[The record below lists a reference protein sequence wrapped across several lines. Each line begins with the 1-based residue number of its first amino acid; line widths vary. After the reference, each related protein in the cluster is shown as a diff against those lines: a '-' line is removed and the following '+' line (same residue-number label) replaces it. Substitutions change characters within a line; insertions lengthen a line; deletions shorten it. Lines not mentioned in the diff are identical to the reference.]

1 LSIILKEFLQ
11 SVSFYYYIYIKFIFI
26 IYNAFNKE
34 PTGSVTYM
42 RKVFS
47 FDGDDLLKESNKQ
60 ILEPIISNEKKIE
73 DFPKVI
79 EVDFANKH
87 IGGGVLGTGCVQ
99 EEIRFVLSPE
109 LIVSLL
115 FCETLDDKETIL
127 IKGAERFNNYE
138 GYSDT
143 FKWKS
148 NFNDQPDS

>member
-1 LSIILKEFLQ
+1 M
-11 SVSFYYYIYIKFIFI
+11 IFI
-26 IYNAFNKE
+26 
-34 PTGSVTYM
+34 
-42 RKVFS
+42 RKVFTH
-47 FDGDDLLKESNKQ
+47 DGDDLLKESNKP
-60 ILEPIISNEKKIE
+60 IIDPIISNDKKIE

-115 FCETLDDKETIL
+115 FCETMDDKETIL
-127 IKGAERFNNYE
+127 IKGAERFNDYE

-148 NFNDQPDS
+148 NYNDHSE